1 LLKSSLLLLSLLVL
15 LLTSIITK
23 NIYTIVSIFGL
34 LLLLNI
40 FLNKNLKSTLRKVI
54 ILLLFYM
61 ITCVLQLLLIQEGKV
76 LYKFDI
82 NIIFTKFTLYITE
95 EGLKTGYTNFLR
107 IVNLLLISSLITSQ
121 KLISTKGNKYQNVI
135 KNVID
140 LIPESI
146 ILIKKKLKI
155 KSFIRHVLKEIYS
168 K

>member
-1 LLKSSLLLLSLLVL
+1 
-15 LLTSIITK
+15 
-23 NIYTIVSIFGL
+23 
-34 LLLLNI
+34 
-40 FLNKNLKSTLRKVI
+40 
-54 ILLLFYM
+54 M